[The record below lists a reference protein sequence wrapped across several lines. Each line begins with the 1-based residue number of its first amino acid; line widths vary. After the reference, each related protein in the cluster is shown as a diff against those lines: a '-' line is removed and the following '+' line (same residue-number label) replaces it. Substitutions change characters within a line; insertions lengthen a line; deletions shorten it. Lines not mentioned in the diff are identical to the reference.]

1 MMVSTTSKIE
11 KDFEDMALEHASLTT
26 LAKDKLQRIQTLESL
41 LERERT
47 TSAELQQSLNKAN
60 EELQR
65 LIKEK
70 EMNDWSCLKAF
81 KKFEEFKILSHQ
93 AQESVKEVEVELAS
107 AKATISKLEGLL
119 RKKNVKLKVSESDLK
134 KQAVEIDVVKAK
146 IIELE
151 KVNLTISLEDCFNS
165 QF

>member
-1 MMVSTTSKIE
+1 M
-11 KDFEDMALEHASLTT
+11 
-26 LAKDKLQRIQTLESL
+26 
-41 LERERT
+41 
-47 TSAELQQSLNKAN
+47 
-60 EELQR
+60 
-65 LIKEK
+65 
-70 EMNDWSCLKAF
+70 
-81 KKFEEFKILSHQ
+81 
-93 AQESVKEVEVELAS
+93 KEVEVELAS

-146 IIELE
+146 IVELE